1 MRIESGPTGERKVR
15 TLLMLLMVGVFA
27 VWFAYDGWI
36 GWPGENKKEHLEQ
49 IPADLRK
56 NVKLTISDRVKPG
69 QLEKIRTIVRGFE
82 LSKQRSELTEL
93 LGAPPVETPE
103 RWFFFGPSHRIEI
116 ILENGKLFK
125 PVDRDTAR
133 SDFSIWLQKALAV
146 GLGVLTLFL
155 IWFVSRVRA
164 TRLVVDDDGLTV
176 NGVGPIAWDQMT
188 ALDNSRFSKKGFVEL
203 VYNVNGAQRRTR
215 LDEYHFDAFD
225 DVIDAICAKKGF
237 DNPLPVK
244 ETQGDSTSTPAS

>member
-36 GWPGENKKEHLEQ
+36 GWPGANYKEHLEQ
-49 IPADLRK
+49 IPANLRK
-56 NVKLTISDRVKPG
+56 NVTLTISDRVKPG
-69 QLEKIRTIVRGFE
+69 QLDKIKTIVRGFE
-82 LSKQRSELTEL
+82 LKKQRTELTKL

-103 RWFFFGPSHRIEI
+103 RWFFFGPCHRIEI
-116 ILENGKLFK
+116 ILEDGRLVKA
-125 PVDRDTAR
+125 VDRDTAR

-155 IWFVSRVRA
+155 IWFVARVRA
-164 TRLVVDDDGLTV
+164 TRLVVDDDGLTI
-176 NGVGPIAWDQMT
+176 NSVGPIPWDQMT
-188 ALDNSRFSKKGFVEL
+188 ALDISRFAKKGCVEL
-203 VYNVNGAQRRTR
+203 VYNEQGAQRRVR

-225 DVIDAICAKKGF
+225 DVIDAICARKGF

-244 ETQGDSTSTPAS
+244 EAQGDSTSTPVS